1 MKCPEC
7 DHDMNEGRCL
17 YCGLVSEPDREG
29 ADSKGEGREDSPEAA
44 VEAEAPDDEHITTDE
59 KLAYKLKDLPD
70 SMRLMVIQ
78 AMGKEGTMVADDDLL
93 NLRIKEAFVHRDDKP
108 DEDIFRDIL
117 EQPGSR
123 EKGGRS
129 LITKVLIVALSAAVV
144 VLMAWYMGLMR

>member
-29 ADSKGEGREDSPEAA
+29 ADSKGEGREDNPEAT
-44 VEAEAPDDEHITTDE
+44 VETEAPDDEHITTDE

-78 AMGKEGTMVADDDLL
+78 AMGKEDTMVADDDLL
-93 NLRIKEAFVHRDDKP
+93 NLRIKEAFVHRDGEAQISRRAVDSKQ
-108 DEDIFRDIL
+108 EFGQIGQLVVSFRTFFL
-117 EQPGSR
+117 
-123 EKGGRS
+123 
-129 LITKVLIVALSAAVV
+129 T
-144 VLMAWYMGLMR
+144 